1 MENCWLKLDPGRE
14 SAELLLFFVDTTD
27 DGAVVV
33 AAARTVGIRSKR
45 MAKQRS
51 SKKMG
56 RISDALDPGR
66 DEAVA
71 AIMSR
76 DEITLI
82 AC

>member
-14 SAELLLFFVDTTD
+14 SAELLLLFFVDTTD

-82 AC
+82 A